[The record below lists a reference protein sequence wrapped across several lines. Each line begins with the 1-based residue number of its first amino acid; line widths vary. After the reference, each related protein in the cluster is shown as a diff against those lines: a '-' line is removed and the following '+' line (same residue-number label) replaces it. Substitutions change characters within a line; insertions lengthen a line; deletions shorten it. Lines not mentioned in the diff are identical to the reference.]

1 MDSKVIKSHQYSLE
15 RSYAVFT
22 EINSEFRSKS
32 NPFKK
37 KKEQWRSLYLVALCL
52 ATFNQITTSLP
63 HIFYRNSW
71 LTDIFKSK
79 HQTGL

>member
-15 RSYAVFT
+15 RSYAVFI

-37 KKEQWRSLYLVALCL
+37 KKNNEDL
-52 ATFNQITTSLP
+52 FI
-63 HIFYRNSW
+63 
-71 LTDIFKSK
+71 
-79 HQTGL
+79 